1 MTRWLLVV
9 VVALAGCNKPEES
22 DCRKAI
28 LNMQRL
34 LGTDKM
40 HSAQNIEGAV
50 RSCRGASKKSSVECA
65 IQAQTKEQL
74 FACPFA
80 KEMKLTDPGGGISGS
95 GSGAVTPTPTPTPPP
110 APAPGS
116 GSAGSGS

>member
-9 VVALAGCNKPEES
+9 VVALGAGCNKPEEG

-28 LNMQRL
+28 QNMQRL

-80 KEMKLTDPGGGISGS
+80 KEMKLTDVDTGS
-95 GSGAVTPTPTPTPPP
+95 GSAP
-110 APAPGS
+110 APAPAPGSATAPAPAGS